1 MWLLDQ
7 VILLLVC
14 CLGHFSTVTMEI
26 VEQDDRTK
34 LRLIQAEVPEEQ
46 LDQTEQGWK
55 RHYFECMKK
64 TFGYGS
70 WLL

>member
-1 MWLLDQ
+1 
-7 VILLLVC
+7 
-14 CLGHFSTVTMEI
+14 MEI